1 MASDIYRTE
10 SQEILKLEKILVQ
23 KFNKKT
29 MKNHITK
36 IVTFAILITTLIS
49 CKVSKDIETPKD
61 AFPENFRNAS
71 VSSDTTS
78 IADVEW
84 KNFFTEKDIIKLID
98 SAVARN
104 NDLQIA
110 EKNIEIAQY
119 RFTQSKWG
127 NVPQVNLF
135 VNASTSN
142 PSDNSFTG
150 LNLNQAIGAKHIDD
164 YSAGASLSWEADIWG
179 KIRNQ
184 KKGAY
189 AGYLQSEEVK
199 KALQTN
205 IVANVSRGYYN
216 LLMLDAQL
224 DIARQNLRLN
234 DSTTNIIKLKYDAGQ
249 VTTLAIQQS
258 EAQKLNSAQLIPLLE
273 QNIAIQENALSVL
286 TGSFPDSK
294 ERTIRLSSIEVKNN
308 NAIGIPSSLVS
319 RRPDV
324 KSAELALKVAN
335 ANVGITKAD
344 LYPTLRITAQ
354 GGVNSFETS
363 NWFNIPASLFGTVA
377 GGLTQPLLNNKKLKT
392 QYNISVAEREKAVL
406 AFRQSVL
413 VAVSEVSDTLV
424 KVEKLQQQETFLKEK
439 VKTLQQ
445 AIKNANLLFKNGMAE
460 YLEVLTAQAN
470 LLQSELELA
479 DIKRQ
484 QLTANTD
491 LYRAL
496 GGGWK

>member
-1 MASDIYRTE
+1 
-10 SQEILKLEKILVQ
+10 
-23 KFNKKT
+23 
-29 MKNHITK
+29 MKNYITK
-36 IVTFAILITTLIS
+36 IVMIAILITTLIS

-71 VSSDTTS
+71 VSKDTAS
-78 IADVEW
+78 IGDLEW
-84 KNFFTEKDIIKLID
+84 KNFFTEKDIIQLID

-110 EKNIEIAQY
+110 TKNIEIAQY

-127 NVPQVNLF
+127 NVPQANLF

-150 LNLNQAIGAKHIDD
+150 MNLNQALGQKHIDD
-164 YSAGASLSWEADIWG
+164 YSAGVSLSWEADIWG

-205 IVANVSRGYYN
+205 IVANVSKGYYN

-224 DIARQNLRLN
+224 NIARQNLKLN
-234 DSTTNIIKLKYDAGQ
+234 DSTTNIIKLKFDAGQ
-249 VTTLAIQQS
+249 VTSLGIQQS
-258 EAQKLNSAQLIPLLE
+258 EAQKLSSEQLIPLLE

-286 TGSFPDSK
+286 TGSFPNSK
-294 ERTIRLSSIEVKNN
+294 TRSTSLTNITIKNN

-344 LYPTLRITAQ
+344 LYPALRITAQ
-354 GGVNSFETS
+354 GGLNSFETS

-377 GGLTQPLLNNKKLKT
+377 GGLTQPLLNNKRVRT
-392 QYNISVAEREKAVL
+392 QYNIAVAEREKAVL
-406 AFRQSVL
+406 NFRQSVL
-413 VAVSEVSDTLV
+413 VAVSEVSDALV
-424 KVEKLQQQETFLKEK
+424 KVEKLQQQEAFLQQR

-460 YLEVLTAQAN
+460 YLEVLSAQAN

-479 DIKRQ
+479 NIKRE
-484 QLTANTD
+484 QLAANTD

>member
-1 MASDIYRTE
+1 M
-10 SQEILKLEKILVQ
+10 LKLAQLNEKS
-23 KFNKKT
+23 NKKT
-29 MKNHITK
+29 MKNYIIK

-71 VSSDTTS
+71 VSGDTTS
-78 IADVEW
+78 IADIEW
-84 KNFFTEKDIIKLID
+84 KNFFTEKDIVQLID
-98 SAVARN
+98 SAVVRN
-104 NDLQIA
+104 NDLLIA
-110 EKNIEIAQY
+110 QKNIEIAQY

-127 NVPQVNLF
+127 NVPQVNLM

-150 LNLNQAIGAKHIDD
+150 MNLGQALGQKHIDD

-224 DIARQNLRLN
+224 NIARQNLKLN

-286 TGSFPDSK
+286 TGSFPSAK
-294 ERTIRLSSIEVKNN
+294 ERTILLSSLEVKNN
-308 NAIGIPSSLVS
+308 ASVGIPSSLVS

-344 LYPTLRITAQ
+344 LYPALRITAQ

-363 NWFNIPASLFGTVA
+363 SWFNIPASLFGTVA
-377 GGLTQPLLNNKKLKT
+377 GGLTQPLLNNKRVRT
-392 QYNISVAEREKAVL
+392 QYNIAVAEREKAVL
-406 AFRQSVL
+406 AFRQQVL
-413 VAVSEVSDTLV
+413 VAVSEVSDALV
-424 KVEKLQQQETFLKEK
+424 RVEKLQQQETFLKEK

-445 AIKNANLLFKNGMAE
+445 AIKNSNLLFKNGMAE

-479 DIKRQ
+479 DLKRQ

>member
-1 MASDIYRTE
+1 
-10 SQEILKLEKILVQ
+10 
-23 KFNKKT
+23 
-29 MKNHITK
+29 MKNYITK
-36 IVTFAILITTLIS
+36 IVMIAILIVTFIS

-61 AFPENFRNAS
+61 AFPENFRSAS
-71 VSSDTTS
+71 VSGDTTS
-78 IADVEW
+78 IGDVEW
-84 KNFFTEKDIIKLID
+84 KKFFTEQDIVKLID
-98 SAVARN
+98 SAVTRN

-110 EKNIEIAQY
+110 QKNIEIAQY

-150 LNLNQAIGAKHIDD
+150 LNLSQAIGAKHIDD

-189 AGYLQSEEVK
+189 ASYLQSSEVK
-199 KALQTN
+199 KALQTT
-205 IVANVSRGYYN
+205 IVANVSKGYYN

-224 DIARQNLRLN
+224 EIAKKNVQLN
-234 DSTTNIIKLKYDAGQ
+234 DSTTSIIKLKYDAGQ
-249 VTTLAIQQS
+249 VTSLAVQQS
-258 EAQKLNSAQLIPLLE
+258 EAQKLTAAQLVPLLE
-273 QNIAIQENALSVL
+273 QNITIQENALSVL
-286 TGSFPDSK
+286 TGSFPSAK
-294 ERTIRLSSIEVKNN
+294 ERNTLLTSITIENN
-308 NAIGIPSSLVS
+308 TKIGIPSSVVS

-324 KSAELALKVAN
+324 KSAELALKATN

-344 LYPTLRITAQ
+344 LYPALRITAQ
-354 GGVNSFETS
+354 GGLNSFETS

-377 GGLTQPLLNNKKLKT
+377 GGLTQPIFNNKRVRT
-392 QYNISVAEREKAVL
+392 QYNIAVAEREKAVL
-406 AFRQSVL
+406 NFRQQVL
-413 VAVSEVSDTLV
+413 VAVSEVADAMV
-424 KVEKLQQQETFLKEK
+424 KVEKLQQQETLLKER
-439 VKTLQQ
+439 VKTLQT

-460 YLEVLTAQAN
+460 YLEVITAQSN

-484 QLTANTD
+484 QLSANTD

-496 GGGWK
+496 GGGWR

>member
-1 MASDIYRTE
+1 MT
-10 SQEILKLEKILVQ
+10 KHK
-23 KFNKKT
+23 
-29 MKNHITK
+29 MKNYITK
-36 IVTFAILITTLIS
+36 IVMIAILITTIIS

-71 VSSDTTS
+71 VSKDTTS
-78 IADVEW
+78 IGDVEW
-84 KNFFTEKDIIKLID
+84 KNFYTEKDIIQLID

-110 EKNIEIAQY
+110 VKNIEIAQY

-127 NVPQVNLF
+127 NVPQVNLN
-135 VNASTSN
+135 VSASTSN

-150 LNLNQAIGAKHIDD
+150 KNLGQALGQNHIDD
-164 YSAGASLSWEADIWG
+164 YSAGATLSWEADIWG
-179 KIRNQ
+179 KIKNQ

-199 KALQTN
+199 KALQTT
-205 IVANVSRGYYN
+205 IVANVSKGYYN

-224 DIARQNLRLN
+224 EIAKQNFKLN

-258 EAQKLNSAQLIPLLE
+258 EAQKLVSAQLIPQLE
-273 QNIAIQENALSVL
+273 QNITIQENALSVL
-286 TGSFPDSK
+286 TGAFPNSK
-294 ERTIRLSSIEVKNN
+294 TRSIRLATLEVKNN

-324 KSAELALKVAN
+324 KSAELALKAAN

-344 LYPTLRITAQ
+344 LYPSLKITAQ

-377 GGLTQPLLNNKKLKT
+377 GGLTQPLLNNKKVRT
-392 QYNISVAEREKAVL
+392 QYNIAVAEREKAVL
-406 AFRQSVL
+406 SFRQSVL
-413 VAVSEVSDTLV
+413 VAVSEVSDALV
-424 KVEKLQQQETFLKEK
+424 KVEKLQQQESFLKER

-460 YLEVLTAQAN
+460 YLEVLSAQAN

-479 DIKRQ
+479 NIKRE
-484 QLTANTD
+484 QLSANTD

>member
-1 MASDIYRTE
+1 MTTY
-10 SQEILKLEKILVQ
+10 K
-23 KFNKKT
+23 
-29 MKNHITK
+29 MKNYITK
-36 IVTFAILITTLIS
+36 IVMIAILITTIIS

-71 VSSDTTS
+71 VSKDTTS

-84 KNFFTEKDIIKLID
+84 KNFFTEKDIIELID

-110 EKNIEIAQY
+110 TKNIEIAQY

-127 NVPQVNLF
+127 NVPQVNLN
-135 VNASTSN
+135 VSASTSN

-150 LNLNQAIGAKHIDD
+150 KNLGQALGQNHIDD
-164 YSAGASLSWEADIWG
+164 YSAGATLSWEADIWG

-184 KKGAY
+184 KKGAF

-199 KALQTN
+199 KALQTT
-205 IVANVSRGYYN
+205 IVANVSKGYYN

-224 DIARQNLRLN
+224 EIAKQNYKLN

-258 EAQKLNSAQLIPLLE
+258 EAQKLVSAQLIPQLE

-286 TGSFPDSK
+286 TGSFPNSK
-294 ERTIRLSSIEVKNN
+294 TRTTRLSVLEVKNN

-344 LYPTLRITAQ
+344 LYPSLKITAQ

-377 GGLTQPLLNNKKLKT
+377 GGLTQPLLNNKKVRT
-392 QYNISVAEREKAVL
+392 QYNIAVAEREKAVL
-406 AFRQSVL
+406 SFRQSVL
-413 VAVSEVSDTLV
+413 VAVSEVSDALV
-424 KVEKLQQQETFLKEK
+424 KVEKLKQQESFLKER

-460 YLEVLTAQAN
+460 YLEVLSAQSN

-484 QLTANTD
+484 QLSANTE

-496 GGGWK
+496 GGGWR

>member
-1 MASDIYRTE
+1 MTTY
-10 SQEILKLEKILVQ
+10 K
-23 KFNKKT
+23 
-29 MKNHITK
+29 MKNYITK
-36 IVTFAILITTLIS
+36 IVMIAILITTIIS

-61 AFPENFRNAS
+61 AFPDNFRNAS
-71 VSSDTTS
+71 VSKDTAS

-84 KNFFTEKDIIKLID
+84 KNFFTEKDIIQLID

-110 EKNIEIAQY
+110 VKNIEIAQY

-127 NVPQVNLF
+127 NVPQVNLS
-135 VNASTSN
+135 VSASTSN

-150 LNLNQAIGAKHIDD
+150 KNLGQALGQNHIDD

-184 KKGAY
+184 KKGAF

-199 KALQTN
+199 KALQTT
-205 IVANVSRGYYN
+205 IVANVSKGYYN

-224 DIARQNLRLN
+224 EIAKQNYKLN

-258 EAQKLNSAQLIPLLE
+258 EAQKLVSAQLIPQLE

-286 TGSFPDSK
+286 TGSFPNSK
-294 ERTIRLSSIEVKNN
+294 TRTIRLSTLEVKNN
-308 NAIGIPSSLVS
+308 KAVGIPSSLVS

-324 KSAELALKVAN
+324 KSAELALKIAN

-344 LYPTLRITAQ
+344 LYPSLKITAQ

-377 GGLTQPLLNNKKLKT
+377 GGLTQPLLNNKKVRT
-392 QYNISVAEREKAVL
+392 QYNIAVAEREKAVL
-406 AFRQSVL
+406 SFRQSVL
-413 VAVSEVSDTLV
+413 VAVSEVSDALV
-424 KVEKLQQQETFLKEK
+424 KVEKLQQQESFLKER

-460 YLEVLTAQAN
+460 YLEVLSAQSN

-484 QLTANTD
+484 QLTANTE

-496 GGGWK
+496 GGGWR

>member
-1 MASDIYRTE
+1 
-10 SQEILKLEKILVQ
+10 
-23 KFNKKT
+23 

-36 IVTFAILITTLIS
+36 IVMIAILITTVIS

-71 VSSDTTS
+71 VSKDTAS
-78 IADVEW
+78 IGDTEW
-84 KNFFTEKDIIKLID
+84 KNFFTEKDVIQLID

-110 EKNIEIAQY
+110 TKNIEIAHY

-127 NVPQVNLF
+127 NVPEVNLS
-135 VNASTSN
+135 VAASTSN

-150 LNLNQAIGAKHIDD
+150 KNLGQALGQNHINDFT
-164 YSAGASLSWEADIWG
+164 AGATLSWEADIWG
-179 KIRNQ
+179 KIKNQ
-184 KKGAY
+184 KKGAF

-199 KALQTN
+199 KALQTT
-205 IVANVSRGYYN
+205 IVANVSKGYYN

-224 DIARQNLRLN
+224 DIARQNLKLN

-249 VTTLAIQQS
+249 VTSLAIQQS
-258 EAQKLNSAQLIPLLE
+258 EAQKLNAAQLIPLLE

-286 TGSFPDSK
+286 TGSFPNSK
-294 ERTIRLSSIEVKNN
+294 QRSLRLSALEIKSN

-335 ANVGITKAD
+335 ANVGITKAN
-344 LYPTLRITAQ
+344 LYPALRITAQ
-354 GGVNSFETS
+354 GGVNSFEAS

-377 GGLTQPLLNNKKLKT
+377 GGLTQPLLNNKKVRT
-392 QYNISVAEREKAVL
+392 QYNIAVAEREKAVFG
-406 AFRQSVL
+406 FRQAVL
-413 VAVSEVSDTLV
+413 VAVSEVSDALV
-424 KVEKLQQQETFLKEK
+424 KVEKLQQQESFLQQR

-460 YLEVLTAQAN
+460 YLEVLSAQSN

-479 DIKRQ
+479 NIKRE
-484 QLTANTD
+484 QLSANTE

>member
-1 MASDIYRTE
+1 M
-10 SQEILKLEKILVQ
+10 
-23 KFNKKT
+23 KK
-29 MKNHITK
+29 HINK
-36 IVTFAILITTLIS
+36 IVMVAILTSTLIS
-49 CKVSKDIETPKD
+49 CTVSKDIETPKD

-71 VSSDTTS
+71 VSKDTPS
-78 IADVEW
+78 IADLEW
-84 KNFFTEKDIIKLID
+84 KNFFTEKDIIQLID
-98 SAVARN
+98 SAVTKN

-110 EKNIEIAQY
+110 TKNIEIAQY

-127 NVPQVNLF
+127 NVPQANLF

-150 LNLNQAIGAKHIDD
+150 MNLNQALGQKHIDD
-164 YSAGASLSWEADIWG
+164 YSAGVSLSWEADIWG

-184 KKGAY
+184 KKGAF
-189 AGYLQSEEVK
+189 ANYLQSEEVK
-199 KALQTN
+199 KALQTS
-205 IVANVSRGYYN
+205 IVANVSKGYYN

-224 DIARQNLRLN
+224 DIARQNLKLN
-234 DSTTNIIKLKYDAGQ
+234 DSTSKIIKLKHDSGQ
-249 VTTLAIQQS
+249 VTSLAIQQA
-258 EAQKLNSAQLIPLLE
+258 EAQRLNAAQLIPLLE

-286 TGSFPDSK
+286 TGSFPNSK
-294 ERTIRLSSIEVKNN
+294 ERTIRLGSVEVKNN
-308 NAIGIPSSLVS
+308 TLTGIPSSLVS

-344 LYPTLRITAQ
+344 LYPALRITAQ

-377 GGLTQPLLNNKKLKT
+377 GGLTQPLLNSKKVQT
-392 QYNISVAEREKAVL
+392 QYNIAKIEREKAVL
-406 AFRQSVL
+406 SFRQAVL
-413 VAVSEVSDTLV
+413 VAVSEVSDALV
-424 KVEKLQQQETFLKEK
+424 KVEKLQQQESFLQQR

-445 AIKNANLLFKNGMAE
+445 AIKNANLLFQNGMAE
-460 YLEVLTAQAN
+460 YLEVLSAQAN

-479 DIKRQ
+479 NIKRE
-484 QLTANTD
+484 QLSANTE

-496 GGGWK
+496 GGGWR

>member
-1 MASDIYRTE
+1 MC
-10 SQEILKLEKILVQ
+10 LKNYIQKVQ
-23 KFNKKT
+23 KSNKKI
-29 MKNHITK
+29 MKNYITK
-36 IVTFAILITTLIS
+36 IVMIVLLITTLIS
-49 CKVSKDIETPKD
+49 CKVSKDVETPKD

-71 VSSDTTS
+71 VSKDTAS
-78 IADVEW
+78 IGDTEW
-84 KNFFTEKDIIKLID
+84 KNFFTEKDVIQLID

-110 EKNIEIAQY
+110 TKNIEIAHY

-127 NVPQVNLF
+127 NVPEVNLS
-135 VNASTSN
+135 VAASTSN

-150 LNLNQAIGAKHIDD
+150 KNLGQALGQNHINDFT
-164 YSAGASLSWEADIWG
+164 AGATLSWEADIWG
-179 KIRNQ
+179 KIKNQ
-184 KKGAY
+184 KKGAF

-199 KALQTN
+199 KALQTT
-205 IVANVSRGYYN
+205 IVANVSKGYYN

-224 DIARQNLRLN
+224 DIARQNLKLN

-249 VTTLAIQQS
+249 VTSLAIQQS
-258 EAQKLNSAQLIPLLE
+258 EAQKLNAAQLIPLLE

-286 TGSFPDSK
+286 TGSFPNSK
-294 ERTIRLSSIEVKNN
+294 QRSLRLSALEIKSN

-335 ANVGITKAD
+335 ANVGITKAN
-344 LYPTLRITAQ
+344 LYPALRITAQ
-354 GGVNSFETS
+354 GGVNSFEAS

-377 GGLTQPLLNNKKLKT
+377 GGLTQPLLNNKKVRT
-392 QYNISVAEREKAVL
+392 QYNIAVAEREKAVFG
-406 AFRQSVL
+406 FRQAVL
-413 VAVSEVSDTLV
+413 VAVSEVSDALV
-424 KVEKLQQQETFLKEK
+424 KVEKLQQQESFLQQR

-460 YLEVLTAQAN
+460 YLEVLSAQSN

-479 DIKRQ
+479 NIKRE
-484 QLTANTD
+484 QLSANTE

>member
-1 MASDIYRTE
+1 
-10 SQEILKLEKILVQ
+10 
-23 KFNKKT
+23 

-36 IVTFAILITTLIS
+36 IVVFAILITTLIS

-189 AGYLQSEEVK
+189 AGYLQSAEVK

-224 DIARQNLRLN
+224 EIARQNLRLN

-258 EAQKLNSAQLIPLLE
+258 EAQKLNAAQLIPLLE
-273 QNIAIQENALSVL
+273 QNISIQENALSVL

-294 ERTIRLSSIEVKNN
+294 ERTIRLSAIEVKNN
-308 NAIGIPSSLVS
+308 NAVGIPSSLVS

-392 QYNISVAEREKAVL
+392 QYNIAVAEREKAVL
-406 AFRQSVL
+406 SFRQSVL
-413 VAVSEVSDTLV
+413 VAVSEVSDALV

>member
-1 MASDIYRTE
+1 
-10 SQEILKLEKILVQ
+10 
-23 KFNKKT
+23 
-29 MKNHITK
+29 MKNYITK
-36 IVTFAILITTLIS
+36 IVMIAILITTIIS

-71 VSSDTTS
+71 VSKDTTS
-78 IADVEW
+78 IGDVEW
-84 KNFFTEKDIIKLID
+84 KNFYTEKDIIQLID

-110 EKNIEIAQY
+110 VKNIEIAQY

-127 NVPQVNLF
+127 NVPQVNLS
-135 VNASTSN
+135 VTASTSN

-150 LNLNQAIGAKHIDD
+150 KNLGQALGQNHIDD
-164 YSAGASLSWEADIWG
+164 YSAGATLSWEADIWG
-179 KIRNQ
+179 KIKNQ

-199 KALQTN
+199 KALQTT
-205 IVANVSRGYYN
+205 IVANVSKGYYN

-224 DIARQNLRLN
+224 EIAKQNFKLN

-258 EAQKLNSAQLIPLLE
+258 EAQKLVSAQLIPQLE

-286 TGSFPDSK
+286 TGAFPNSK
-294 ERTIRLSSIEVKNN
+294 TRSIRLATLEVKNN

-324 KSAELALKVAN
+324 KSAELALKAAN

-344 LYPTLRITAQ
+344 LYPSLKITAQ

-377 GGLTQPLLNNKKLKT
+377 GGLTQPLLNNKKVRT
-392 QYNISVAEREKAVL
+392 QYNIAVAEREKAVL
-406 AFRQSVL
+406 SFRQSVL
-413 VAVSEVSDTLV
+413 VAVSEVSDALV
-424 KVEKLQQQETFLKEK
+424 KVEKLQQQESFLKER

-460 YLEVLTAQAN
+460 YLEVLSAQEN

-479 DIKRQ
+479 NIKRE
-484 QLTANTD
+484 QLSANTD

>member
-1 MASDIYRTE
+1 MTTY
-10 SQEILKLEKILVQ
+10 K
-23 KFNKKT
+23 
-29 MKNHITK
+29 MKNYITK
-36 IVTFAILITTLIS
+36 IVMIAILITTIIS

-71 VSSDTTS
+71 VSKDTTS

-84 KNFFTEKDIIKLID
+84 KNFFTEKDIIELID

-110 EKNIEIAQY
+110 TKNIEIAQY

-127 NVPQVNLF
+127 NVPQLNLN
-135 VNASTSN
+135 VTASTSN

-150 LNLNQAIGAKHIDD
+150 KNLSQALGQNHIDD
-164 YSAGASLSWEADIWG
+164 YSAGVSLSWEADIWG

-205 IVANVSRGYYN
+205 IVANVSKGYYN

-224 DIARQNLRLN
+224 EIAKQNFKLN
-234 DSTTNIIKLKYDAGQ
+234 DSTTTIIKLKYDAGQ

-258 EAQKLNSAQLIPLLE
+258 EAQKLVSAQLIPQLE

-286 TGSFPDSK
+286 TGSFPNSK
-294 ERTIRLSSIEVKNN
+294 NRTTRLSLLEVKNN
-308 NAIGIPSSLVS
+308 NAIGIPSTLVS

-335 ANVGITKAD
+335 ANVGISKAD
-344 LYPTLRITAQ
+344 LYPALRITAQ

-377 GGLTQPLLNNKKLKT
+377 GGLTQPLLNNKKVRT
-392 QYNISVAEREKAVL
+392 QYNIAVAEREKAVL
-406 AFRQSVL
+406 SFRQSVL
-413 VAVSEVSDTLV
+413 VAVSEVSDALV
-424 KVEKLQQQETFLKEK
+424 KVEKLQQQESFLKER
-439 VKTLQQ
+439 VKTLQK

-460 YLEVLTAQAN
+460 YLEVLSAQSN

-484 QLTANTD
+484 QLSANTE

-496 GGGWK
+496 GGGWR

>member
-1 MASDIYRTE
+1 MTTY
-10 SQEILKLEKILVQ
+10 KM
-23 KFNKKT
+23 KKY
-29 MKNHITK
+29 ITK
-36 IVTFAILITTLIS
+36 IVMVAILITTLIS

-71 VSSDTTS
+71 TSTDTTS

-84 KNFFTEKDIIKLID
+84 KNFFTEKDVIQLID
-98 SAVARN
+98 SAVTRN

-110 EKNIEIAQY
+110 TKNIEIAQY

-127 NVPQVNLF
+127 NVPQVNLS
-135 VNASTSN
+135 VTASTSN

-150 LNLNQAIGAKHIDD
+150 KNLSQALGQKHIDD
-164 YSAGASLSWEADIWG
+164 YSAGATLSWEADIWG

-205 IVANVSRGYYN
+205 IVANVSKGYYN

-224 DIARQNLRLN
+224 EIAKQNVKLN
-234 DSTTNIIKLKYDAGQ
+234 DSTTTIIKLKYDAGQ
-249 VTTLAIQQS
+249 VTSLAIQQS
-258 EAQKLNSAQLIPLLE
+258 EAQKLNAAQLVPLLE

-286 TGSFPDSK
+286 TGSFPNSK
-294 ERTIRLSSIEVKNN
+294 ERTTRLSAIEVKNN

-324 KSAELALKVAN
+324 KNAELALKVAN

-344 LYPTLRITAQ
+344 LYPSLKITAQ

-377 GGLTQPLLNNKKLKT
+377 GGLTQPLFNNKRVRT
-392 QYNISVAEREKAVL
+392 QYNIAVAEREKAVL
-406 AFRQSVL
+406 TFRQSVL
-413 VAVSEVSDTLV
+413 VAVSEVADALV
-424 KVEKLQQQETFLKEK
+424 RVDKLQQQETFLQER

-445 AIKNANLLFKNGMAE
+445 AIKNSNLLFKNGMAE
-460 YLEVLTAQAN
+460 YLEVLSAQAN

-484 QLTANTD
+484 QLSANTE

-496 GGGWK
+496 GGGWR

>member
-1 MASDIYRTE
+1 MTTY
-10 SQEILKLEKILVQ
+10 K
-23 KFNKKT
+23 
-29 MKNHITK
+29 MKNYITK
-36 IVTFAILITTLIS
+36 IVMIAILITTIIS

-71 VSSDTTS
+71 VSKDTAS

-84 KNFFTEKDIIKLID
+84 KNFFTEKDIIELID

-110 EKNIEIAQY
+110 TKNIEIAQY

-127 NVPQVNLF
+127 NVPQVNLN
-135 VNASTSN
+135 VSASTSN

-150 LNLNQAIGAKHIDD
+150 KNLGQALGQNHIDD
-164 YSAGASLSWEADIWG
+164 YSAGATLSWEADIWG

-199 KALQTN
+199 KALQTT
-205 IVANVSRGYYN
+205 IVANVSKGYYN

-224 DIARQNLRLN
+224 EIAKQNFKLN

-258 EAQKLNSAQLIPLLE
+258 EAQKLVSAQLIPQLE

-286 TGSFPDSK
+286 TGSFPNSK
-294 ERTIRLSSIEVKNN
+294 TRTTRLSLLEVKNN

-344 LYPTLRITAQ
+344 LYPALRITAQ

-377 GGLTQPLLNNKKLKT
+377 GGLTQPLLNNKKVRT
-392 QYNISVAEREKAVL
+392 QYNIAVAEREKAVL
-406 AFRQSVL
+406 SFRQSVL
-413 VAVSEVSDTLV
+413 VAVSEVSDALV
-424 KVEKLQQQETFLKEK
+424 KVEKLQQQESFLKER

-460 YLEVLTAQAN
+460 YLEVLSAQSN

-484 QLTANTD
+484 QLSANTE

-496 GGGWK
+496 GGGWR

>member
-1 MASDIYRTE
+1 M
-10 SQEILKLEKILVQ
+10 V
-23 KFNKKT
+23 
-29 MKNHITK
+29 
-36 IVTFAILITTLIS
+36 AILITTFIS

-61 AFPENFRNAS
+61 ALPENFRSAS
-71 VSSDTTS
+71 VSKDTTS
-78 IADVEW
+78 IADLEW

-98 SAVARN
+98 SAVVRN

-110 EKNIEIAQY
+110 TKNIEIAKY
-119 RFTQSKWG
+119 RFTQSKWN
-127 NVPQVNLF
+127 NVPQVNLG
-135 VNASTSN
+135 VTASTSN

-150 LNLNQAIGAKHIDD
+150 KNLGQALGQNHINDFT
-164 YSAGASLSWEADIWG
+164 AGATLSWEADIWA
-179 KIRNQ
+179 KIKNQ

-189 AGYLQSEEVK
+189 AEYLQSEEVK
-199 KALQTN
+199 KALQTT
-205 IVANVSRGYYN
+205 IVANVSKGYYN

-224 DIARQNLRLN
+224 EIAKETLKLN

-249 VTTLAIQQS
+249 VTSLAIQQS
-258 EAQKLNSAQLIPLLE
+258 EAQRLNSAQLIPLLE

-294 ERTIRLSSIEVKNN
+294 ERTIQLSSIEVKNN
-308 NAIGIPSSLVS
+308 AATGIPSSLVS

-344 LYPTLRITAQ
+344 LYPALRITAQ

-377 GGLTQPLLNNKKLKT
+377 GGLTQPLFNNKRVRT
-392 QYNISVAEREKAVL
+392 QYNIAVAEREKAVIN
-406 AFRQSVL
+406 FRQSVI
-413 VAVSEVSDTLV
+413 VAVSEVADALV
-424 KVEKLQQQETFLKEK
+424 GVEKLQQQEAFLQER

-460 YLEVLTAQAN
+460 YLEVLSAQAS

-479 DIKRQ
+479 DIKRA
-484 QLTANTD
+484 QLSANTE

-496 GGGWK
+496 GGGWR

>member
-1 MASDIYRTE
+1 
-10 SQEILKLEKILVQ
+10 
-23 KFNKKT
+23 
-29 MKNHITK
+29 MKNYITK
-36 IVTFAILITTLIS
+36 IVMIAILITTIIS

-61 AFPENFRNAS
+61 AFPDNFRNAS
-71 VSSDTTS
+71 VSKDTAS

-84 KNFFTEKDIIKLID
+84 KNFFTEKDIIQLID

-110 EKNIEIAQY
+110 VKNIEIAQY

-127 NVPQVNLF
+127 NIPQVNLS
-135 VNASTSN
+135 VSASTSN

-150 LNLNQAIGAKHIDD
+150 KNLGQALGQNHIDD

-184 KKGAY
+184 KKGAF

-199 KALQTN
+199 KALQTT
-205 IVANVSRGYYN
+205 IVANVSKGYYN

-224 DIARQNLRLN
+224 EIAKQNYKLN

-258 EAQKLNSAQLIPLLE
+258 EAQKLVSAQLIPQLE
-273 QNIAIQENALSVL
+273 QNIAIQENALSIL
-286 TGSFPDSK
+286 TGSFPNSK
-294 ERTIRLSSIEVKNN
+294 TRTIRLSTLEVKNN
-308 NAIGIPSSLVS
+308 KAVGIPSSLVS

-344 LYPTLRITAQ
+344 LYPSLKITAQ

-377 GGLTQPLLNNKKLKT
+377 GGLTQPLLNNKKVRT
-392 QYNISVAEREKAVL
+392 QYNIAVAEREKAVL
-406 AFRQSVL
+406 SFRQSVL
-413 VAVSEVSDTLV
+413 VAVSEVSDALV
-424 KVEKLQQQETFLKEK
+424 KVDKLQQQETFLKER

-460 YLEVLTAQAN
+460 YLEVLSAQSN

-484 QLTANTD
+484 QLTANTE

-496 GGGWK
+496 GGGWR

>member
-1 MASDIYRTE
+1 
-10 SQEILKLEKILVQ
+10 
-23 KFNKKT
+23 

-36 IVTFAILITTLIS
+36 IVIVAILITTLIS

-71 VSSDTTS
+71 VSKDTTS

-84 KNFFTEKDIIKLID
+84 KNFFTEKDIIQLID

-110 EKNIEIAQY
+110 VKNIEIAQY

-127 NVPQVNLF
+127 NVPQVNLN
-135 VNASTSN
+135 VTASTSN

-150 LNLNQAIGAKHIDD
+150 KNLSQALGQNHIDD
-164 YSAGASLSWEADIWG
+164 YSAGATLSWEADIWG
-179 KIRNQ
+179 KIKNQ

-199 KALQTN
+199 KALQTT
-205 IVANVSRGYYN
+205 IVANVSKGYYN

-224 DIARQNLRLN
+224 EIARQNLKLN

-258 EAQKLNSAQLIPLLE
+258 EAQKLVSAQLIPQLE

-286 TGSFPDSK
+286 TGSFPNSK
-294 ERTIRLSSIEVKNN
+294 TRTTRLSVLEVKNN

-344 LYPTLRITAQ
+344 LYPSLKITAQ

-377 GGLTQPLLNNKKLKT
+377 GGLTQPLLNNKKVRT
-392 QYNISVAEREKAVL
+392 QYNIAVAEREKAVL
-406 AFRQSVL
+406 SFRQSVL
-413 VAVSEVSDTLV
+413 VAVSEVSDALV
-424 KVEKLQQQETFLKEK
+424 KVEKLQQQESFLKER

-460 YLEVLTAQAN
+460 YLEVLSAQSN

-479 DIKRQ
+479 NIKRE
-484 QLTANTD
+484 QLSANTE

>member
-1 MASDIYRTE
+1 MTTY
-10 SQEILKLEKILVQ
+10 K
-23 KFNKKT
+23 
-29 MKNHITK
+29 MKNYITK
-36 IVTFAILITTLIS
+36 IVMIAIMITTLVS

-71 VSSDTTS
+71 VSKDTTS
-78 IADVEW
+78 IADLEW
-84 KNFFTEKDIIKLID
+84 KNFYTEKDIIQLID

-110 EKNIEIAQY
+110 TKNIEIAQY
-119 RFTQSKWG
+119 RFTQSKWV
-127 NVPQVNLF
+127 NIPQVNLN

-150 LNLNQAIGAKHIDD
+150 MNLNQALGQKHIDD

-179 KIRNQ
+179 KIRSQ
-184 KKGAY
+184 KQGAY

-199 KALQTN
+199 KALQTT
-205 IVANVSRGYYN
+205 IVANVSKGYYN

-224 DIARQNLRLN
+224 EIAKQNLKLN
-234 DSTTNIIKLKYDAGQ
+234 DSTTNIIKLKFDAGQ
-249 VTTLAIQQS
+249 VTSLGIQQS
-258 EAQKLNSAQLIPLLE
+258 EAQKLVSAQLIPQLE

-286 TGSFPDSK
+286 TGSFPNSK
-294 ERTIRLSSIEVKNN
+294 TRTTRLSVLEVKNN

-344 LYPTLRITAQ
+344 LYPSLKITAQ

-377 GGLTQPLLNNKKLKT
+377 GGLTQPLLNNKKVRT
-392 QYNISVAEREKAVL
+392 QYNIAVVEREKAVL
-406 AFRQSVL
+406 NFRQSVL
-413 VAVSEVSDTLV
+413 VAVSEVSDALV
-424 KVEKLQQQETFLKEK
+424 KVEKLQQQESFLKER

-460 YLEVLTAQAN
+460 YLEVLSAQAN

-479 DIKRQ
+479 NIKRE
-484 QLTANTD
+484 QLSANTD

>member
-1 MASDIYRTE
+1 
-10 SQEILKLEKILVQ
+10 
-23 KFNKKT
+23 

-36 IVTFAILITTLIS
+36 IVMIAILITTLIS

-71 VSSDTTS
+71 VSKDTAS
-78 IADVEW
+78 IGDTEW
-84 KNFFTEKDIIKLID
+84 KNFFTEKDVIQLID

-110 EKNIEIAQY
+110 TKNIEIAHY

-127 NVPQVNLF
+127 NVPEVNLS
-135 VNASTSN
+135 VAASSSN

-150 LNLNQAIGAKHIDD
+150 KNLGQALGQNHINDFT
-164 YSAGASLSWEADIWG
+164 AGATLSWEADIWG
-179 KIRNQ
+179 RIKNQ
-184 KKGAY
+184 KKGAF

-199 KALQTN
+199 KALQTT
-205 IVANVSRGYYN
+205 IVANVSKGYYN

-224 DIARQNLRLN
+224 DIARQNLKLN

-249 VTTLAIQQS
+249 VTSLAIQQS
-258 EAQKLNSAQLIPLLE
+258 EAQKLNAAQLIPLLE

-286 TGSFPDSK
+286 TGSFPNSK
-294 ERTIRLSSIEVKNN
+294 QRSLRLSALEVKTNN
-308 NAIGIPSSLVS
+308 SIGIPSSLVS

-324 KSAELALKVAN
+324 KSAELALQAAN
-335 ANVGITKAD
+335 ANVGVTKAN
-344 LYPTLRITAQ
+344 LYPALRITAQ

-377 GGLTQPLLNNKKLKT
+377 GGLTQPLLNNKKVRT
-392 QYNISVAEREKAVL
+392 QYNIAVAEREKAVFG
-406 AFRQSVL
+406 FRQAVL
-413 VAVSEVSDTLV
+413 VAVSEVSDALV
-424 KVEKLQQQETFLKEK
+424 KVEKLQQQESFLQQR

-460 YLEVLTAQAN
+460 YLEVLSAQSN

-479 DIKRQ
+479 NIKRE
-484 QLTANTD
+484 QLSANTE

>member
-1 MASDIYRTE
+1 M
-10 SQEILKLEKILVQ
+10 V
-23 KFNKKT
+23 
-29 MKNHITK
+29 
-36 IVTFAILITTLIS
+36 AILITTLIS
-49 CKVSKDIETPKD
+49 CSVSKDIETPKD
-61 AFPENFRNAS
+61 ALPENFRNAS
-71 VSSDTTS
+71 VSKDTTS
-78 IADVEW
+78 IADLEW
-84 KNFFTEKDIIKLID
+84 KNFFTEKDIIRLID

-110 EKNIEIAQY
+110 TKNIEIAQY
-119 RFTQSKWG
+119 RFTQSKWN
-127 NVPQVNLF
+127 NVPQVNLG

-150 LNLNQAIGAKHIDD
+150 KNLNQALGQNHINDFT
-164 YSAGASLSWEADIWG
+164 AGATLSWEADIWG
-179 KIRNQ
+179 KIKNQ
-184 KKGAY
+184 KKGAF
-189 AGYLQSEEVK
+189 AEYLQSEEVK
-199 KALQTN
+199 KALQTT
-205 IVANVSRGYYN
+205 IVADVSKGYYN

-224 DIARQNLRLN
+224 EIARQTLKLN

-249 VTTLAIQQS
+249 VTSLAIQQS

-273 QNIAIQENALSVL
+273 QNISIQENALSVL

-294 ERTIRLSSIEVKNN
+294 ERTIRLSSIAVKNN
-308 NAIGIPSSLVS
+308 AAIGVPSSLVS

-344 LYPTLRITAQ
+344 FYPALRITAQ
-354 GGVNSFETS
+354 GGVNSFEAS

-377 GGLTQPLLNNKKLKT
+377 GGLTQPLLNSKRVRT
-392 QYNISVAEREKAVL
+392 QYNIAVVEREKAVIR
-406 AFRQSVL
+406 FRQAVL
-413 VAVSEVSDTLV
+413 VAVGEVADALV
-424 KVEKLQQQETFLKEK
+424 AVEKLQQQEAFLQER

-460 YLEVLTAQAN
+460 YLEVLSAQAS

-479 DIKRQ
+479 DIKRA
-484 QLTANTD
+484 QLSANTE

-496 GGGWK
+496 GGGWR